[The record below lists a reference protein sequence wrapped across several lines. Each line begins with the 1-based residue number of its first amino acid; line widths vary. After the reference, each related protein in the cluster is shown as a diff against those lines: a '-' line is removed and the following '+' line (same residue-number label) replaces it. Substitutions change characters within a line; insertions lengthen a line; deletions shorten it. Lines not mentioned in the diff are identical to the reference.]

1 LPGSVGPTGP
11 NPSTPQA
18 PDQPWWRYDNPEQPA
33 GANFQG
39 PPAGANY
46 QGPPAGANY
55 QGPPA
60 GANYQGPPVYPG
72 PYQAQPGPTLPGP
85 QPPGPPSSRKP
96 LIYGLV
102 AGLVAAVVAAAVLVL
117 SHHPGPTTPLG
128 GPTTSPSVQLSST
141 PATTQ
146 SPTQSP
152 TQGNTISPQEQAAE
166 NLSALLTQ
174 SVTDRSSI
182 DAATTDA
189 QNCGPMLAQD
199 PQTLENAATNR
210 QNLLTELGNLSGTSN
225 LPPNLIAD
233 LTGAW
238 QSSMKADQAYAQYAQ
253 DQISNGCVK
262 NDTSDPGY
270 QAAIGPDGHATTY
283 KQDFVAIWNP
293 LATQYGL
300 PTYQWYEL

>member
-1 LPGSVGPTGP
+1 M
-11 NPSTPQA
+11 TPPQGQG
-18 PDQPWWRYDNPEQPA
+18 QPWWRYDNPDQPT
-33 GANFQG
+33 GG
-39 PPAGANY
+39 NY
-46 QGPPAGANY
+46 QA
-55 QGPPA
+55 
-60 GANYQGPPVYPG
+60 PPVYPG
-72 PYQAQPGPTLPGP
+72 SYQAPPGPGSYQVPPGPTLPAPTPTGS
-85 QPPGPPSSRKP
+85 PGSRKP

-210 QNLLTELGNLSGTSN
+210 QNLLTELANLSGASN
-225 LPPNLIAD
+225 LPPNLITQ

-253 DQISNGCVK
+253 DQLSNGCVK
-262 NDTSDPGY
+262 NDTSDPNY
-270 QAAIGPDGHATTY
+270 QAAIGPDGQATTY
-283 KQDFVAIWNP
+283 KQAFVGLWNP
-293 LATQYGL
+293 IAMQYGL
-300 PTYQWYEL
+300 PTYVWSQL